1 MAVRVYS
8 YGSASSPLESAVV
21 KESDVSE
28 IKQAYKRATD
38 EINDAD
44 TTVEIKRK
52 MPPVKSSHS
61 SLLLVCSKS
70 GVSLGRTSQDGWVSC
85 TTYDEDRG
93 VWVVYG
99 SDQTDTSEGAIFDV
113 GLQFINF
120 DRLIDSYESLDVFLE
135 AEFAEGDGEKW
146 LDFVERE

>member
-8 YGSASSPLESAVV
+8 YGSVSSPLESAVV
-21 KESDVSE
+21 READVEE
-28 IKQAYKRATD
+28 IKREYKKAKNEMENSATK
-38 EINDAD
+38 
-44 TTVEIKRK
+44 VEIKRE

-61 SLLLVCSKS
+61 SLILVCSES

-99 SDQTDTSEGAIFDV
+99 SDQTDKSEGAIFDV

-120 DRLIDSYESLDVFLE
+120 DRLIDSYESVDAFLE
-135 AEFAEGDGEKW
+135 AEFAEGDGEEW
-146 LDFVERE
+146 LSFVERE